1 MDEQVSPPVGVAAE
15 EFADPLLVVL
25 MMILSLI

>member
-15 EFADPLLVVL
+15 EFADPLPVL